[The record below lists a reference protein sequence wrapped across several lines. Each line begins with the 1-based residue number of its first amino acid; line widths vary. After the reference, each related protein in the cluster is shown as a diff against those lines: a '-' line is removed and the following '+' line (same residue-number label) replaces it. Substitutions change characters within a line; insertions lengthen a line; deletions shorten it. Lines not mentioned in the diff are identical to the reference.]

1 MLAYAA
7 APENRARLEPRN
19 RLLAA
24 LPPEDL
30 WRRRP
35 HLEPVTLPR
44 RKVLFEPDERLT
56 RIYLIE
62 TAVVSLVS
70 LRGSGP
76 RSRWRAWAGR
86 LGRGRGHCCAATAR
100 SAATGVIWRHVQ
112 VSGDDVSHK

>member
-62 TAVVSLVS
+62 TAVVSLVTVFEDRDHGRDGE
-70 LRGSGP
+70 RGPGGLVAVGGTAA
-76 RSRWRAWAGR
+76 RRQRAR
-86 LGRGRGHCCAATAR
+86 LLPA
-100 SAATGVIWRHVQ
+100 
-112 VSGDDVSHK
+112 